1 MPRSRGQPGPGRPW
15 RRRATL
21 ALLPALLAA
30 PALAQPPRWPQR
42 PITLVN
48 PFAPGGSTDL
58 TARAVA
64 ELLGEALGVPVVVE
78 NRPGGGTSIAATMV
92 AGAKPD
98 GYTLLAGSPSLA
110 INPALQPGLTPRD
123 PQRELAPIGTTYAS
137 AYVLVVGSAL
147 PIHDLDGLLAAAK
160 AEPGAMNFASSGIG
174 ATNHLALELFCHLAG
189 VEITHIPYRGAA
201 PALLDLRSGRVQG
214 MFAGAT
220 EIGAL
225 VREGVLR
232 PLAVT
237 SLQPVPQFPEVP
249 TIAARLPG
257 FDVTVWQGI
266 FAPAA
271 TPPEVLAVL
280 EAALLRVTRGETL
293 SARLREQGVRVTPGG
308 AGDLRRLLAEE
319 TARWGQVIRTAGIR
333 LEQP

>member
-1 MPRSRGQPGPGRPW
+1 MRPW
-15 RRRATL
+15 RRRTAL
-21 ALLPALLAA
+21 ALLPALLAMHA
-30 PALAQPPRWPQR
+30 RAAPRWPER
-42 PITLVN
+42 PITLIN

-64 ELLGEALGVPVVVE
+64 ELLGQELGVPVVVE

-92 AGAKPD
+92 AQSKPD

-110 INPALQPGLTPRD
+110 INPALQPALTPRN
-123 PQRELAPIGTTYAS
+123 PQRELAPIGTTYKS
-137 AYVLVVGSAL
+137 AYVVVVGSAL
-147 PIHDLDGLLAAAK
+147 PIHDLAGLIAAAK
-160 AEPGAMNFASSGIG
+160 AHPGTMNFASSGIG
-174 ATNHLALELFCHLAG
+174 ATNHLALELFRSMAG
-189 VEITHIPYRGAA
+189 VDITHIPYRGAA
-201 PALLDLRSGRVQG
+201 PALLDLRSGRLQG

-237 SLQPVPQFPEVP
+237 SLDPVPQFSEVP
-249 TIAARLPG
+249 TIAATLPG
-257 FDVTVWQGI
+257 FDVTVWQGL

-280 EAALLRVTRGETL
+280 EAALLRVTQGEVL
-293 SARLREQGVRVTPGG
+293 PARLREQGVRVTPGS
-308 AGDLRRLLAEE
+308 AEELRQLLAKE
-319 TARWGQVIRTAGIR
+319 TVKWGGVIRAAGIR
-333 LEQP
+333 LE

>member
-1 MPRSRGQPGPGRPW
+1 MRPW
-15 RRRATL
+15 RRRTTL
-21 ALLPALLAA
+21 ALIPALLAMQ
-30 PALAQPPRWPQR
+30 AQAAPRWPDR
-42 PITLVN
+42 PITLIN

-64 ELLGEALGVPVVVE
+64 ELLGQELGVPVVVE

-92 AGAKPD
+92 AQSKPD

-110 INPALQPGLTPRD
+110 INPALQPALTPRD
-123 PQRELAPIGTTYAS
+123 PQHELAPIGTTYKS
-137 AYVLVVGSAL
+137 AYVVVVGSAL
-147 PIHDLDGLLAAAK
+147 PVQNLAGLIAAAK
-160 AEPGAMNFASSGIG
+160 AQPGRMNFASSGIG
-174 ATNHLALELFCHLAG
+174 ATNHLALELFRSMAG
-189 VEITHIPYRGAA
+189 VDITHIPYRGAA
-201 PALLDLRSGRVQG
+201 PALLDLRSGRLQG

-237 SLQPVPQFPEVP
+237 SLDPVPQFPEVP
-249 TIAARLPG
+249 TVAATLPG
-257 FDVTVWQGI
+257 FDVTVWQGL

-280 EAALLRVTRGETL
+280 EAALLRVTRGEVL
-293 SARLREQGVRVTPGG
+293 PARLREQGVRVTPGG
-308 AGDLRRLLAEE
+308 AGELRRLLAEE
-319 TARWGQVIRTAGIR
+319 TAKWSGVIRAAGIR
-333 LEQP
+333 LE

>member
-1 MPRSRGQPGPGRPW
+1 MPRSHEEPWPPPPW
-15 RRRATL
+15 RRRTVL

-30 PALAQPPRWPQR
+30 PAARAAGRWPDR

-64 ELLGEALGVPVVVE
+64 ELLGQELGVPVVVE
-78 NRPGGGTSIAATMV
+78 NRPGGGTSIAGTMV
-92 AGAKPD
+92 ALAKPD

-110 INPALQPGLTPRD
+110 INPALQPTLTPRD
-123 PQRELAPIGTTYAS
+123 PQRELAPVGTTYKS
-137 AYVLVVGSAL
+137 AYVVVVGSAL
-147 PIHDLDGLLAAAK
+147 PIHSLAELIAAAK
-160 AEPGAMNFASSGIG
+160 AQPGAMNFASSGIG
-174 ATNHLALELFCHLAG
+174 ATNHLALELFRSMAG
-189 VEITHIPYRGAA
+189 VDIAHIPYRGAA
-201 PALLDLRSGRVQG
+201 PALLELRSGRLQG

-237 SLQPVPQFPEVP
+237 SLEPMPQLPGVP
-249 TIAARLPG
+249 TVAATLPG
-257 FDVTVWQGI
+257 FDVTSWQGI

-280 EAALLRVTRGETL
+280 EAALLRVTRGEAL
-293 SARLREQGVRVTPGG
+293 PSRLREHGVQIVPGG
-308 AGDLRRLLAEE
+308 IRELRQLLAEE
-319 TARWGQVIRTAGIR
+319 TTKWGAVIRAAGIH
-333 LEQP
+333 LE